1 MRTRARVP
9 ACAPPT
15 VSRDVCRRA
24 RPGAARSRGGPVRTG
39 TSWRAG
45 RAARGSLCSRRL
57 ALRESSAARTRLR
70 WAVAVRYL
78 ACVSL
83 LSEASHIAAVRYLA
97 CVLLLSENIYI
108 IIYLILYYIYYIAAV
123 RYLACVLLL
132 SETNE
137 FLRLIINSCKVDLA
151 SQNEEI
157 QV

>member
-1 MRTRARVP
+1 M
-9 ACAPPT
+9 
-15 VSRDVCRRA
+15 
-24 RPGAARSRGGPVRTG
+24 RTG
-39 TSWRAG
+39 TSWRAR
-45 RAARGSLCSRRL
+45 RAARGSLCSSRL

-97 CVLLLSENIYI
+97 CVLLLSE
-108 IIYLILYYIYYIAAV
+108 
-123 RYLACVLLL
+123 
-132 SETNE
+132 TNE